1 MRLCIPWTTSLMS
14 SVGESCILVLCTAAV
29 VTDDELQL
37 LQLHVR
43 EKKMSGLNGE
53 VGDGEVATGQQGDD
67 CWQRVRMVLVSKQP
81 PSGHVVGEWQEWC
94 WVTDPWPKAGD
105 VSGPLLV

>member
-29 VTDDELQL
+29 VTDNELQL

-53 VGDGEVATGQQGDD
+53 VGDGEVATGQQGND
-67 CWQRVRMVLVSKQP
+67 CWQRVRNKDGACVRPTTQWTRCRRVARMVL
-81 PSGHVVGEWQEWC
+81 GN
-94 WVTDPWPKAGD
+94 
-105 VSGPLLV
+105 

>member
-14 SVGESCILVLCTAAV
+14 SLGESCILVLCTAAV
-29 VTDDELQL
+29 VTDNELQL

-67 CWQRVRMVLVSKQP
+67 CWQ
-81 PSGHVVGEWQEWC
+81 
-94 WVTDPWPKAGD
+94 
-105 VSGPLLV
+105 